1 MVPLRIGKNLNQ
13 RVGEEK
19 GVKRQ
24 GGWGVFLMDPIW
36 EWKRGKREPSGILP
50 VSSVQ

>member
-1 MVPLRIGKNLNQ
+1 MVPLRIAKNLNQ

-24 GGWGVFLMDPIW
+24 GGWSVFLIDPIW
-36 EWKRGKREPSGILP
+36 EWKRGKRELSGILP
-50 VSSVQ
+50 VSSMQ

>member
-13 RVGEEK
+13 GVGEEK

-24 GGWGVFLMDPIW
+24 VAGVYF
-36 EWKRGKREPSGILP
+36 
-50 VSSVQ
+50 

>member
-24 GGWGVFLMDPIW
+24 GGWGCF
-36 EWKRGKREPSGILP
+36 
-50 VSSVQ
+50 

>member
-19 GVKRQ
+19 GSQ
-24 GGWGVFLMDPIW
+24 ETGWLGVFLMNPIW
-36 EWKRGKREPSGILP
+36 E
-50 VSSVQ
+50 